1 MQCSVLILY
10 FVKQLEFPQAMGL
23 SGELFSRQTKLE
35 HFDCGVSVKV
45 IINKNVSSQV
55 SPLVITVLL
64 LKLEAF
70 AVLTPNDYS
79 GEV

>member
-1 MQCSVLILY
+1 
-10 FVKQLEFPQAMGL
+10 MGL

-35 HFDCGVSVKV
+35 HFDCGVSVKA
-45 IINKNVSSQV
+45 IINKNMSSQV

-64 LKLEAF
+64 LELEDF
-70 AVLTPNDYS
+70 AIYTLNDCS

>member
-1 MQCSVLILY
+1 
-10 FVKQLEFPQAMGL
+10 MGL

-64 LKLEAF
+64 LELE
-70 AVLTPNDYS
+70 VLQFIHSMTIVQRCELLGKQLTFD
-79 GEV
+79 G

>member
-1 MQCSVLILY
+1 MS
-10 FVKQLEFPQAMGL
+10 L

-45 IINKNVSSQV
+45 IINKNMSSQV
-55 SPLVITVLL
+55 SPLVITVLFEF
-64 LKLEAF
+64 EAF
-70 AVLTPNDYS
+70 WVHTLNDYS